1 MTTLFKDTMMKKY
14 WTFATLVCFGM
25 MTSGTVAAQIPGTFI
40 GANTTNTALADPD
53 APEPDGTPREDDD
66 FTGDV
71 DTVQGTANLSR
82 WFDGT
87 NTTGDGSRSLVDAD
101 GVEIP
106 DSGGFRGATNFFN
119 GVPPDFFGGQ
129 ITDPGLVT
137 TVTGLNDGDQY
148 EVLFIYAASRA
159 SNTMLPFLGQVLAAG
174 FAPDETEQVAELDNL
189 TGVFPAEGA
198 GVRQIFAAPL
208 GTTTVVDGQIQV
220 FVDNLN
226 TGFFDLSTAYNGISI
241 TLVSDLPGDFDENGV
256 VDCDDLDGYVGS
268 LGEDAI
274 GALAAL
280 DLDGNGT
287 LDATDANTHIMT
299 LVETTNG
306 QVGTFLGDVN
316 CDGNVNVLGDAFAL
330 VENLGSTV
338 TTYGE
343 ADLNFDGMVNVLGD
357 AFILVGNLG
366 MSNNP

>member
-25 MTSGTVAAQIPGTFI
+25 MTSGAVAAQIPGTFI

-53 APEPDGTPREDDD
+53 APEPDGTSREDDD

-71 DTVQGTANLSR
+71 DTAQGLMNVSR

-106 DSGGFRGATNFFN
+106 DSGGFRGATNFFSA
-119 GVPPDFFGGQ
+119 VGQ
-129 ITDPGLVT
+129 IADPGLVT

-226 TGFFDLSTAYNGISI
+226 TGFTDLSTAYNGISI

-268 LGEDAI
+268 LGEDAV

-299 LVETTNG
+299 LVETSNG

-316 CDGNVNVLGDAFAL
+316 CDGNVNVLDDAFVL
-330 VENLGSTV
+330 VTNLGTTV

-343 ADLNFDGMVNVLGD
+343 ADLNFDGMVNVPVSYTHLTLPTIY
-357 AFILVGNLG
+357 AV
-366 MSNNP
+366 